1 MKTMVAM
8 LALLVAGGL
17 SVVSADPAAPAAAA
31 TPAPAAQN
39 SPAEDSSD
47 HSSAKPV
54 SAPAATAE
62 NPAAAAAKPVASSA
76 PKERAEE
83 QLLRNQGYKL
93 TMVNGQEMYCRRE
106 APLGSR
112 LGSTVHCVTVQEA
125 ELIAKEGREVTERI
139 QRSTPGCLGP
149 SMGGCGK

>member
-1 MKTMVAM
+1 MKTVAAI
-8 LALLVAGGL
+8 LTLLMTGVL
-17 SVVSADPAAPAAAA
+17 SVVSADPAAPATPAS
-31 TPAPAAQN
+31 PAPAAQS
-39 SPAEDSSD
+39 SPAENSNDQ
-47 HSSAKPV
+47 SSAKPV

-62 NPAAAAAKPVASSA
+62 NPAATAAKPVASSA

-83 QLLRNQGYKL
+83 QLLRNQGYKP
-93 TMVNGQEMYCRRE
+93 TMVNGEEMYCRRE

-139 QRSTPGCLGP
+139 QRTTPGCLGP